1 MSLART
7 LLACS
12 ALSLSFSATA
22 DPFVLTS
29 PTVIAGERLPPE
41 HVITGFG
48 CAGRNLSPAL
58 EWRNPPAGTKSFA
71 VTMFDPDAPTGSGWW
86 HWVVLN
92 IPAETTGLAQ
102 AAGDADGRARL
113 LPYGALQTRTDF
125 GAPGFGGACPP
136 VGDKPHRYIF
146 AVHALGTAKIE
157 LPPDASAAMAS
168 YLIRTNEIGRAV
180 LTALHDR

>member
-1 MSLART
+1 MSLTRT

-12 ALSLSFSATA
+12 ALSLSLPAIA

-29 PTVIAGERLPPE
+29 PTVIAGERLPVE
-41 HVITGFG
+41 HVIAGFG
-48 CAGRNLSPAL
+48 CAGRNVSPAL

-92 IPAETTGLAQ
+92 IPAETSGLAQ
-102 AAGDADGRARL
+102 AAGDADSRARL
-113 LPYGALQTRTDF
+113 LPTGALQTRTDF
-125 GAPGFGGACPP
+125 GEPGFGGACPP
-136 VGDKPHRYIF
+136 VGDRPHRYVF
-146 AVHALGTAKIE
+146 AVHALSTEKIE

-168 YLIRTNEIGRAV
+168 YLIRANEIGRAV